1 MGVYSPDTFN
11 YYLHTKAGNLLTSF
25 PARLTGQ
32 SHELKRGLS
41 TLPNGNKASDVR
53 GETPVFTFPSFL
65 PSFLLD
71 ERENLSTCTGWSLIK
86 KKVLLILMMDLKS
99 SSLIA
104 IFGKCRQKKFFYLK
118 KFEVVKNLSMEKK
131 LKKKQCAKSVNSR
144 MSFNIFLRYFLREEF
159 FWQYHWDPQRER
171 ITLYMEELKRL
182 LLVINGTTRCAR

>member
-41 TLPNGNKASDVR
+41 TLPNGNKASDVQPVR

-71 ERENLSTCTGWSLIK
+71 ERENLSTCTGWSLIKK

-131 LKKKQCAKSVNSR
+131 LKKKSVQNQS
-144 MSFNIFLRYFLREEF
+144 IRE
-159 FWQYHWDPQRER
+159 
-171 ITLYMEELKRL
+171 
-182 LLVINGTTRCAR
+182 

>member
-104 IFGKCRQKKFFYLK
+104 IFGKCRQKK
-118 KFEVVKNLSMEKK
+118 
-131 LKKKQCAKSVNSR
+131 
-144 MSFNIFLRYFLREEF
+144 IFLSKEIR
-159 FWQYHWDPQRER
+159 
-171 ITLYMEELKRL
+171 
-182 LLVINGTTRCAR
+182 GS

>member
-41 TLPNGNKASDVR
+41 TLPNGNKASDVQPVR

-86 KKVLLILMMDLKS
+86 KKSTVNLDDGSQIVIFYCYLWKVS
-99 SSLIA
+99 S
-104 IFGKCRQKKFFYLK
+104 
-118 KFEVVKNLSMEKK
+118 EKN
-131 LKKKQCAKSVNSR
+131 
-144 MSFNIFLRYFLREEF
+144 SFI
-159 FWQYHWDPQRER
+159 
-171 ITLYMEELKRL
+171 
-182 LLVINGTTRCAR
+182 

>member
-41 TLPNGNKASDVR
+41 TLPNGNKASDVQPVR

-71 ERENLSTCTGWSLIK
+71 ERENLCTGWSLIK

-99 SSLIA
+99 SSFIA
-104 IFGKCRQKKFFYLK
+104 IFGKCRQKKIL
-118 KFEVVKNLSMEKK
+118 LSKEIRG
-131 LKKKQCAKSVNSR
+131 S
-144 MSFNIFLRYFLREEF
+144 
-159 FWQYHWDPQRER
+159 
-171 ITLYMEELKRL
+171 
-182 LLVINGTTRCAR
+182 